1 MVKFSV
7 FAAALAIVL
16 ATATP
21 GRAQIGPLPQ
31 GLAQGGPQSSRAC
44 AVIDVSVF
52 TDRVHVRCG
61 LLGTEFLGPAG
72 FSQTVTPENY
82 YAVATDSNF
91 APIFATVATAA
102 QQARKVLTIIFL
114 TDTAQNPPGCQ
125 PSDCRAVVGARFIP

>member
-1 MVKFSV
+1 MVKFCV

-21 GRAQIGPLPQ
+21 S
-31 GLAQGGPQSSRAC
+31 LAQFGPTSQSAIAGSPAQSSRAC
-44 AVIDVSVF
+44 AVLDVSVF

-61 LLGTEFLGPAG
+61 LLGTEVGPYTT
-72 FSQTVTPENY
+72 SQTVTAENY

-102 QQARKVLTIIFL
+102 QQARKVLTIIFWS
-114 TDTAQNPPGCQ
+114 DPAQNPPGCQ